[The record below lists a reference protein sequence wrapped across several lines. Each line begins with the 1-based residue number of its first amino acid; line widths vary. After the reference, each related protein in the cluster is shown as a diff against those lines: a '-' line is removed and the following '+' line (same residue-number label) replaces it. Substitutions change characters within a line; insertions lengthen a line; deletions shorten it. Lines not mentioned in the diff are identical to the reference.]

1 MHATPTSP
9 TSAKPAAN
17 YLRPGQ
23 AADAELSVTGQIGP
37 LLISQN
43 LVKHQ
48 QRPDA
53 GRVVGLDGGRLG
65 RGAGR
70 TWRRRAA
77 GQKPASFSAS
87 EQSMFTAS
95 KATVIGA
102 PVK

>member
-23 AADAELSVTGQIGP
+23 AADAELSVTAKSRR
-37 LLISQN
+37 LISQN